1 MGKLVR
7 GSEFILVMQ
16 QWTRVFMPIVGRDQ
30 DNWEGDWVTALDEL
44 PYLRV
49 LRKDRSFQLDR
60 LIGLRLQ
67 MNYIGANLKMVKD
80 DLSRVWNEVLAED
93 MDAYYTITDTD
104 DGFEFQFA
112 GLPKK
117 AEYISGIIT
126 VLQKKT
132 R

>member
-1 MGKLVR
+1 M
-7 GSEFILVMQ
+7 LVMQ

-67 MNYIGANLKMVKD
+67 MNYLGANMQMVKD
-80 DLSRVWNEVLAED
+80 DLSRVWNEVLAAD
-93 MDAYYTITDTD
+93 MDAYYTITDIE

>member
-1 MGKLVR
+1 M
-7 GSEFILVMQ
+7 LVMQ
-16 QWTRVFMPIVGRDQ
+16 QWTKVYMPMVGRDQ
-30 DNWEGDWVTALDEL
+30 DAWENDWVGVLSEL

-49 LRKDRSFQLDR
+49 LKKERSFQLDR

-67 MNYIGANLKMVKD
+67 MNYIGANLQMVKD
-80 DLSRVWNEVLAED
+80 DLARVWSEDLAAD
-93 MDAYYTITDTD
+93 MDAYYTISDTE
-104 DGFEFQFA
+104 DGFDFQFA

-117 AEYISGIIT
+117 SEYISGVIT

>member
-1 MGKLVR
+1 MH
-7 GSEFILVMQ
+7 
-16 QWTRVFMPIVGRDQ
+16 QWTKVFMPIVGRDQ
-30 DNWEGDWVTALDEL
+30 DAWEDDWVAILAEL

-49 LRKDRSFQLDR
+49 LKKERSFQLDR

-67 MNYIGANLKMVKD
+67 MNYLGANMQMVKD
-80 DLSRVWNEVLAED
+80 DMSRVWSEELAAG

-117 AEYISGIIT
+117 TEYISGIIT
-126 VLQKKT
+126 VLKKKT

>member
-1 MGKLVR
+1 M
-7 GSEFILVMQ
+7 LVMQ

-67 MNYIGANLKMVKD
+67 MNYLGANMKMVKD
-80 DLSRVWNEVLAED
+80 DLSRVWSKVLAAD
-93 MDAYYTITDTD
+93 MDAYYTITDIE

-117 AEYISGIIT
+117 SEYISGIIT

>member
-1 MGKLVR
+1 MVR
-7 GSEFILVMQ
+7 GSDFLLVMQ
-16 QWTRVFMPIVGRDQ
+16 QWTRVYMPIVGRDQ
-30 DNWEGDWVTALDEL
+30 DAWEDDWVQVLTEL

-49 LRKDRSFQLDR
+49 LKKERSFQLDR

-67 MNYIGANLKMVKD
+67 MNYIGANMQMVKD
-80 DLSRVWNEVLAED
+80 DLARVWSEDLAAD
-93 MDAYYTITDTD
+93 MDAYYTITDLD

-117 AEYISGIIT
+117 AEYISGVVT
-126 VLQKKT
+126 VLKKKT

>member
-1 MGKLVR
+1 VSKLVR

-30 DNWEGDWVTALDEL
+30 DAWEDDWVAALDEL
-44 PYLRV
+44 PYLRI
-49 LRKDRSFQLDR
+49 LKKERSFQLDR

-67 MNYIGANLKMVKD
+67 MNYIGANMKMVRD
-80 DLSRVWNEVLAED
+80 DMERVWNDSLSLELES
-93 MDAYYTITDTD
+93 YHTLTETD

-112 GLPKK
+112 ALPKK
-117 AEYISGIIT
+117 QEYITGLVS

>member
-1 MGKLVR
+1 MSKLVR
-7 GSEFILVMQ
+7 GSEFMLAMQ
-16 QWTRVFMPIVGRDQ
+16 QWTRVYMPMVGRDQ
-30 DNWEGDWVTALDEL
+30 DAWEDDWVAILTEL

-49 LRKDRSFQLDR
+49 AKKERSFQLDR

-67 MNYIGANLKMVKD
+67 MNYLGANMKMVKD
-80 DLSRVWNEVLAED
+80 DLERVWSEQLAEG
-93 MDAYYTITDTD
+93 MDGYHTITDTD
-104 DGFEFQFA
+104 EGFEFQFA

-117 AEYISGIIT
+117 TEYISGVIT

>member
-1 MGKLVR
+1 LGKLVR
-7 GSEFILVMQ
+7 GSEFLLVMQ

-30 DNWEGDWVTALDEL
+30 DAWEDDWVAILAEL
-44 PYLRV
+44 PYLRIM
-49 LRKDRSFQLDR
+49 KKERSFQLDR

-67 MNYIGANLKMVKD
+67 MNYLGANMKMVKD
-80 DLSRVWNEVLAED
+80 DLSRVWSEQLADD
-93 MDAYYTITDTD
+93 MDAYYTITDTE

-117 AEYISGIIT
+117 AEYISGVIT

>member
-1 MGKLVR
+1 MGKNVR

-16 QWTRVFMPIVGRDQ
+16 QWSRVFMPIVGRDQ
-30 DNWEGDWVTALDEL
+30 DAWEDDWVGVLTEL

-49 LRKDRSFQLDR
+49 LKKERSFQLDR

-80 DLSRVWNEVLAED
+80 DLSRVWSEDLAAD

-104 DGFEFQFA
+104 EGFEFQFA

-117 AEYISGIIT
+117 GEYISGIIS